1 MLIACLARNSCL
13 DPILPENASPMA
25 TTTATKPAV
34 AAKASKT
41 ARAKKMSPRSNRS
54 LDRPVPGT
62 MTAAKGGAPSP
73 TATAAATPTI
83 ATKQPTAAQAKASD
97 IRRYRDLANSFK
109 LLADGTRLG
118 ILDMIAG
125 GPKNATKFDAVNRDG
140 TVIFHGTVGTSAADL
155 ILDNVSIATGQT
167 VTITAATYTAPV

>member
-1 MLIACLARNSCL
+1 
-13 DPILPENASPMA
+13 MA

-125 GPKNATKFDAVNRDG
+125 GPKNVGDLCTRIGQSQPAVSHHLSLMRHGRLVEATRDG
-140 TVIFHGTVGTSAADL
+140 KNNIYSLTERGRVL
-155 ILDNVSIATGQT
+155 VSMMAVVEG
-167 VTITAATYTAPV
+167 